1 MVWMGAG
8 IIVMNNIDVNRQS
21 WMGVAVLIFTIGC
34 AGLLV
39 FVEPTFAEIGI
50 SVHPRQIGPMRQDS
64 VKVPTLVDVPRHV
77 PDSTAVVAAGES
89 GAQPTAPSATAQ
101 GMIPPNTIGDQSG
114 VHAYDPSGRRD
125 PFAPVLQQLG
135 PAAIDPGLPP
145 LQRVGLTEMNLIAV
159 IWGAYGYTAM
169 VQTPD
174 GNGYAVRRG
183 TRIGHNNGVVS
194 AVTEKGIVV
203 QERFTDVYG
212 SKQEREYV
220 KLLHPKEGL
229 E

>member
-1 MVWMGAG
+1 MKITD
-8 IIVMNNIDVNRQS
+8 II
-21 WMGVAVLIFTIGC
+21 LIGC
-34 AGLLV
+34 VGLLAIGSQA
-39 FVEPTFAEIGI
+39 FAEPSLSSHLGQI
-50 SVHPRQIGPMRQDS
+50 SPMRQDS
-64 VKVPTLVDVPRHV
+64 LKAPSLNDVPRHA
-77 PDSTAVVAAGES
+77 PSSTPAETAVGGISQSV
-89 GAQPTAPSATAQ
+89 
-101 GMIPPNTIGDQSG
+101 PPNPTLEPMSA
-114 VHAYDPSGRRD
+114 HSYDPSGRRD

-135 PAAIDPGLPP
+135 LGPIDATLPP

-183 TRIGHNNGVVS
+183 TRVGPNNGVVS

-220 KLLHPKEGL
+220 KLLHPKEGA

>member
-1 MVWMGAG
+1 MKTTSM
-8 IIVMNNIDVNRQS
+8 M
-21 WMGVAVLIFTIGC
+21 LIGC
-34 AGLLV
+34 VGLLI
-39 FVEPTFAEIGI
+39 TSSQAFAEPSLSSHLGQI
-50 SVHPRQIGPMRQDS
+50 SPMRQDS
-64 VKVPTLVDVPRHV
+64 LKTPSLNDVPRHA
-77 PDSTAVVAAGES
+77 PSSTPAETAVAGS
-89 GAQPTAPSATAQ
+89 SQSV
-101 GMIPPNTIGDQSG
+101 PPNPTLELQVSA
-114 VHAYDPSGRRD
+114 HSYDPSGRRD

-135 PAAIDPGLPP
+135 VGPIDPTLPP

-159 IWGAYGYTAM
+159 IWGAYGYSAM

-174 GNGYAVRRG
+174 GNGYTVRRG
-183 TRIGHNNGVVS
+183 TRVGPNNGVVS

-220 KLLHPKEGL
+220 KLLHPKEGA

>member
-1 MVWMGAG
+1 MKTTCM
-8 IIVMNNIDVNRQS
+8 I
-21 WMGVAVLIFTIGC
+21 LIGC

-39 FVEPTFAEIGI
+39 AVGSGFAETSMSG
-50 SVHPRQIGPMRQDS
+50 HLRQISPMRQDS
-64 VKVPTLVDVPRHV
+64 LKVPSLSDVPRHASS
-77 PDSTAVVAAGES
+77 PAPTAAAGDGDVQPVDPNSILES
-89 GAQPTAPSATAQ
+89 V
-101 GMIPPNTIGDQSG
+101 G
-114 VHAYDPSGRRD
+114 VRSYDPSGRRD
-125 PFAPVLQQLG
+125 PFAPVLQLLGLG
-135 PAAIDPGLPP
+135 PIDPTLPP

-174 GNGYAVRRG
+174 GSGYTVRRG
-183 TRIGHNNGVVS
+183 TRIGPNNGVVS

-220 KLLHPKEGL
+220 KLLHPKEGS

>member
-1 MVWMGAG
+1 V
-8 IIVMNNIDVNRQS
+8 IDICENWRLTMKITNMILIGCV
-21 WMGVAVLIFTIGC
+21 GLFVAV
-34 AGLLV
+34 GLG
-39 FVEPTFAEIGI
+39 FAETGI
-50 SVHPRQIGPMRQDS
+50 STHVRQISPMRQDS
-64 VKVPTLVDVPRHV
+64 LKVPSLNEVPRHASSSALA
-77 PDSTAVVAAGES
+77 PAAGDGS
-89 GAQPTAPSATAQ
+89 VQPVAPNS
-101 GMIPPNTIGDQSG
+101 MVEPVSPRS
-114 VHAYDPSGRRD
+114 YDPSGRRD
-125 PFAPVLQQLG
+125 PFVPVLQELG
-135 PAAIDPGLPP
+135 FGPIDPTLPP

-174 GNGYAVRRG
+174 GNGYSVRRG
-183 TRIGHNNGVVS
+183 TRIGPNNGVVS

-220 KLLHPKEGL
+220 KLLHPKEGA

>member
-1 MVWMGAG
+1 MKTTS
-8 IIVMNNIDVNRQS
+8 II
-21 WMGVAVLIFTIGC
+21 LIGC
-34 AGLLV
+34 AALLV
-39 FVEPTFAEIGI
+39 AAGPGFPETSMSG
-50 SVHPRQIGPMRQDS
+50 HLRQISPMRQDS
-64 VKVPTLVDVPRHV
+64 LKVPSLNDVPRHASS
-77 PDSTAVVAAGES
+77 PAPTVAAGDGDVQPVDPNSILES
-89 GAQPTAPSATAQ
+89 V
-101 GMIPPNTIGDQSG
+101 G
-114 VHAYDPSGRRD
+114 VRSYDPSGRRD
-125 PFAPVLQQLG
+125 PFAPVLQLLGLG
-135 PAAIDPGLPP
+135 PIDPTLPP

-174 GNGYAVRRG
+174 GNGYTVRRG
-183 TRIGHNNGVVS
+183 TRIGPNNGVVS

>member
-1 MVWMGAG
+1 MCEA
-8 IIVMNNIDVNRQS
+8 IAMNAICENWRLT
-21 WMGVAVLIFTIGC
+21 MKTTRMTLIGC

-39 FVEPTFAEIGI
+39 IVGLGFAETGM
-50 SVHPRQIGPMRQDS
+50 SSQD
-64 VKVPTLVDVPRHV
+64 VPSLNDVPRHALSPTV
-77 PDSTAVVAAGES
+77 APAAGDEN
-89 GAQPTAPSATAQ
+89 AQPVAPNSMLEPASAH
-101 GMIPPNTIGDQSG
+101 S
-114 VHAYDPSGRRD
+114 YDPSGRRD
-125 PFAPVLQQLG
+125 PFVPVLQQLG
-135 PAAIDPGLPP
+135 LGPIDPTLPP

-159 IWGAYGYTAM
+159 IWGAYGNTAM

-174 GNGYAVRRG
+174 GNGYTVRRG
-183 TRIGHNNGVVS
+183 TRIGPNNGVVS

-220 KLLHPKEGL
+220 KLLHPKEGV

>member
-1 MVWMGAG
+1 MKTTSE
-8 IIVMNNIDVNRQS
+8 I
-21 WMGVAVLIFTIGC
+21 LIGC

-39 FVEPTFAEIGI
+39 SVGLGFAESGM
-50 SVHPRQIGPMRQDS
+50 SAHVRQISSMRQES
-64 VKVPTLVDVPRHV
+64 LKVPSLNDVPRHA
-77 PDSTAVVAAGES
+77 PSPSLAAAAGD
-89 GAQPTAPSATAQ
+89 GNAQLVAPNS
-101 GMIPPNTIGDQSG
+101 MIEPVSIRS
-114 VHAYDPSGRRD
+114 YDPSGRRD
-125 PFAPVLQQLG
+125 PFAPVLQLLGLG
-135 PAAIDPGLPP
+135 PIDPTLPP

-159 IWGAYGYTAM
+159 IWGGYGYTAM

-174 GNGYAVRRG
+174 GNGYSVRRG
-183 TRIGHNNGVVS
+183 TRIGPNNGVVS

-220 KLLHPKEGL
+220 KLLHPKEGA

>member
-1 MVWMGAG
+1 
-8 IIVMNNIDVNRQS
+8 MNAICES
-21 WMGVAVLIFTIGC
+21 WRLTMKTTSMTLIGC

-39 FVEPTFAEIGI
+39 AAGLGFAGTGI
-50 SVHPRQIGPMRQDS
+50 SSHVRQISPIRPDS
-64 VKVPTLVDVPRHV
+64 LKVASLNDVPMHASS
-77 PDSTAVVAAGES
+77 STPAAEAGD
-89 GAQPTAPSATAQ
+89 GNAQPAAPNPVLEPERARS
-101 GMIPPNTIGDQSG
+101 
-114 VHAYDPSGRRD
+114 YDPSGRRD
-125 PFAPVLQQLG
+125 PFVPVLQQLG
-135 PAAIDPGLPP
+135 LGPIDPTLPP

-174 GNGYAVRRG
+174 GNGYSVRRG
-183 TRIGHNNGVVS
+183 TRIGPNNGVVS

-212 SKQEREYV
+212 TKQEREYV
-220 KLLHPKEGL
+220 KLLHPKEGA

>member
-1 MVWMGAG
+1 
-8 IIVMNNIDVNRQS
+8 MNAICENWRLT
-21 WMGVAVLIFTIGC
+21 MKTTRMTLIGC

-39 FVEPTFAEIGI
+39 IVGLGFAET
-50 SVHPRQIGPMRQDS
+50 SMSSQD
-64 VKVPTLVDVPRHV
+64 VPSLNDVPRHALSPTV
-77 PDSTAVVAAGES
+77 APAAGDEN
-89 GAQPTAPSATAQ
+89 AQPVAPNSMLEPASA
-101 GMIPPNTIGDQSG
+101 QS
-114 VHAYDPSGRRD
+114 YDPAGRRD
-125 PFAPVLQQLG
+125 PFVPVLQQLG
-135 PAAIDPGLPP
+135 LGPIDPTLPP

-159 IWGAYGYTAM
+159 IWGAYGNTAM

-174 GNGYAVRRG
+174 GNGYTVRRG
-183 TRIGHNNGVVS
+183 TRIGPNNGVVS

-220 KLLHPKEGL
+220 KLLHPKEGA

>member
-1 MVWMGAG
+1 
-8 IIVMNNIDVNRQS
+8 MNAICENWRLT
-21 WMGVAVLIFTIGC
+21 MKTTRMTLIGC

-39 FVEPTFAEIGI
+39 IVGLGFAET
-50 SVHPRQIGPMRQDS
+50 SMNSQD
-64 VKVPTLVDVPRHV
+64 VPSLNDVPRHALSPTV
-77 PDSTAVVAAGES
+77 APAAGDEN
-89 GAQPTAPSATAQ
+89 AQPVAPNSMLEPASA
-101 GMIPPNTIGDQSG
+101 QS
-114 VHAYDPSGRRD
+114 YDPAGRRD
-125 PFAPVLQQLG
+125 PFVPVLQQLG
-135 PAAIDPGLPP
+135 LGPIDPTLPP

-159 IWGAYGYTAM
+159 IWGAYGNTAM

-174 GNGYAVRRG
+174 GNGYTVRRG
-183 TRIGHNNGVVS
+183 TRIGPNNGVVS

-220 KLLHPKEGL
+220 KLLHPKEGA

>member
-1 MVWMGAG
+1 
-8 IIVMNNIDVNRQS
+8 MNATCENWQS
-21 WMGVAVLIFTIGC
+21 NMKMTKITLIGC
-34 AGLLV
+34 ASLFVVVGLV
-39 FVEPTFAEIGI
+39 SAETGM
-50 SVHPRQIGPMRQDS
+50 SSHVRQINPMRQDS
-64 VKVPTLVDVPRHV
+64 LKVPSLNDVPR
-77 PDSTAVVAAGES
+77 PALSPTVAG
-89 GAQPTAPSATAQ
+89 
-101 GMIPPNTIGDQSG
+101 TIGGENGPPDAPNSALEPASA
-114 VHAYDPSGRRD
+114 HSYDPSGRRD

-135 PAAIDPGLPP
+135 LGPIDPTLPP

-159 IWGAYGYTAM
+159 VWGAYGYTAM

-174 GNGYAVRRG
+174 GNGYTVRRG
-183 TRIGHNNGVVS
+183 TRIGPNNGVVS

-220 KLLHPKEGL
+220 KLLHPKEGA

>member
-1 MVWMGAG
+1 
-8 IIVMNNIDVNRQS
+8 MNAICENRRLT
-21 WMGVAVLIFTIGC
+21 MKTTRMTLIGC

-39 FVEPTFAEIGI
+39 AVGLVFAETGM
-50 SVHPRQIGPMRQDS
+50 SSHVRQISPMRQDS
-64 VKVPTLVDVPRHV
+64 LNVPSLNDVPRSA
-77 PDSTAVVAAGES
+77 PSQTVAAAAGDEN
-89 GAQPTAPSATAQ
+89 AQPVAPNSISIVEPESA
-101 GMIPPNTIGDQSG
+101 
-114 VHAYDPSGRRD
+114 HAYDPSGRRD
-125 PFAPVLQQLG
+125 PFAPVLQLVGLG
-135 PAAIDPGLPP
+135 PIDPTLPP

-159 IWGAYGYTAM
+159 IWGAYGSSAM

-174 GNGYAVRRG
+174 GNGYTVRRG
-183 TRIGHNNGVVS
+183 TRIGPNNGVVS

-220 KLLHPKEGL
+220 KLLHPKEGA